1 MKKKKKKLYCAFI
14 DFAKAF
20 DTVWRNGLWNK
31 LLINQINTNILIKI
45 SSSFSISSVIQFS
58 PKEFLLCK
66 KCSKAF
72 KYKENKKGNNF
83 PFV

>member
-20 DTVWRNGLWNK
+20 DTV
-31 LLINQINTNILIKI
+31 
-45 SSSFSISSVIQFS
+45 SVIQFS

-66 KCSKAF
+66 KSSKSF
-72 KYKENKKGNNF
+72 KYKENKKGDKF
-83 PFV
+83 SPCLTQ